1 DNKIWGGDRPF
12 FADETVYYPFSDC
25 EDRSILF
32 SRLVRDLMSLKV
44 ILLYYPGHLATA
56 VQFNETIPG
65 DYLLVNEKRYLV
77 CDPTYIGA
85 SIGRTMPDMDNGK
98 ATVVFLE

>member
-1 DNKIWGGDRPF
+1 MN
-12 FADETVYYPFSDC
+12 
-25 EDRSILF
+25 
-32 SRLVRDLMSLKV
+32 LKV
-44 ILLYYPGHLATA
+44 VLLYYPGHLATA

-77 CDPTYIGA
+77 CGPTYIGA